1 VKTHVAGIAGG
12 SLPVDSAARL
22 RSHEAKEDW
31 SADKIR
37 LTKFS
42 ATGGIDVN
50 RHGWRQRN
58 WDSHQALLRAS

>member
-1 VKTHVAGIAGG
+1 M
-12 SLPVDSAARL
+12 DSAARL
-22 RSHEAKEDW
+22 RSHKEKEDL
-31 SADKIR
+31 SAGKIR

-58 WDSHQALLRAS
+58 GESHQALLRAS